1 MNTYECFKG
10 IFAVLLNSDFHL
22 EHILAD
28 ISYIPSKLIIKIE
41 LNMSIDLKEV
51 GNMLRKQ
58 AYITDN
64 SVEMSVYLSMQLQ
77 KPLLVEGPA
86 GVGKTEIAK
95 VLASA
100 LQTDLI
106 RLQCYE
112 GLDATHA
119 IYEWNYQ
126 HQLIYLKMHDS
137 DVGKD
142 KLEEHIFS
150 DKFLLKRPILDAI
163 SREKPPVLLI
173 DEIDRAD
180 EEFESFL
187 LEVLSDWQISIPE
200 IGTIKAK
207 SKPHVILTG
216 NRTRELSEA
225 LRRRCLYL
233 WIEYPDFEKELSI
246 LMTKIPGLDQKLGE
260 QICAFMEELRNLQ
273 LEKTP
278 GVAET
283 LDWARALAS
292 MHLKHLD
299 KQVVEDT
306 LGVILKDW
314 QDIRQTQDSLS
325 ELLEKTGVISR
336 LG

>member
-1 MNTYECFKG
+1 
-10 IFAVLLNSDFHL
+10 
-22 EHILAD
+22 
-28 ISYIPSKLIIKIE
+28 
-41 LNMSIDLKEV
+41 MSIDLKSVEE
-51 GNMLRKQ
+51 MLSKQ

-64 SVEMSVYLSMQLQ
+64 SVVMSVYLSMQLE
-77 KPLLVEGPA
+77 KPLLIEGPA

-95 VLASA
+95 VMASA
-100 LQTDLI
+100 LDTDLI

-119 IYEWNYQ
+119 LYEWNYQ
-126 HQLIYLKMHDS
+126 HQMIYLKMHDKDNLS
-137 DVGKD
+137 KD

-163 SREKPPVLLI
+163 SREIPPVLLI

-207 SKPHVILTG
+207 SKPYVILTG
-216 NRTRELSEA
+216 NRSRELSEA

-233 WIEYPDFEKELSI
+233 WIEYPDFEKEFAI
-246 LMTKIPGLDQKLGE
+246 LMTKVPDLDRKLGE
-260 QICAFMEELRNLQ
+260 QICAFMEELRQ
-273 LEKTP
+273 VKLEKTP

-314 QDIRQTQDSLS
+314 HDIRHTQDSLS
-325 ELLEKTGVISR
+325 ELLEKTGVVSR
-336 LG
+336 IG

>member
-1 MNTYECFKG
+1 M
-10 IFAVLLNSDFHL
+10 A
-22 EHILAD
+22 
-28 ISYIPSKLIIKIE
+28 IE
-41 LNMSIDLKEV
+41 LNQIGEK
-51 GNMLRKQ
+51 LREKG
-58 AYITDN
+58 YITDK
-64 SVEMSVYLSMQLQ
+64 SVEMSVYLSMQLE

-95 VLASA
+95 VLAA
-100 LQTDLI
+100 VLETDLI

-119 IYEWNYQ
+119 LYEWNYQ
-126 HQLIYLKMHDS
+126 YQLLYLKMHEKNNLS
-137 DVGKD
+137 EK
-142 KLEEHIFS
+142 KLEEQIFS
-150 DKFLLKRPILDAI
+150 DKFLLKRPILEAI

-207 SKPHVILTG
+207 SKPHIILTG

-233 WIEYPDFEKELSI
+233 WIEYPDFDKELSI
-246 LMTKIPGLDQKLGE
+246 LKTKVPGMDQKLGE
-260 QICAFMEELRNLQ
+260 QICAFMKELRQLK

-283 LDWARALAS
+283 IDWARALAA
-292 MHLKHLD
+292 MHLTHLD
-299 KQVVEDT
+299 KQIVEDT
-306 LGVILKDW
+306 LGVVLKDW
-314 QDIRQTQDSLS
+314 QDIRHTQDSLS
-325 ELLEKTGVISR
+325 ELLEKTGVVSR
-336 LG
+336 IG